1 MYPGLCVHYMLVV
14 LSAWHI
20 PCWWVPCIYLRL
32 LLWKKSELSCPLIP
46 RINVCCHITCF
57 FVHVIPIFS
66 CGASW
71 DPHEGFC
78 LDISICRRLGFFSKL
93 PPSCGSQCFSV
104 FPCFRNIGFLLFKYE
119 FIYGCNEVS
128 WLVEKVPLLFCT
140 ATLIFLGNAFLLNWA
155 PMIYIARLVFG
166 SL

>member
-1 MYPGLCVHYMLVV
+1 MCALYAGGSVSLTYTLLVSAMYLFALVAMAKIRTLLPTHTPHQYMLPHHMLLCTCNPYIFLWSVMGPPWRV
-14 LSAWHI
+14 L
-20 PCWWVPCIYLRL
+20 
-32 LLWKKSELSCPLIP
+32 
-46 RINVCCHITCF
+46 
-57 FVHVIPIFS
+57 
-66 CGASW
+66 
-71 DPHEGFC
+71 
-78 LDISICRRLGFFSKL
+78 LGHQYMPPPGIVLSKL